1 MIEMT
6 FYINTDIALAL
17 ELTGLAADELE
28 QVVGR
33 FTIRSTRAGLLK
45 GKLVQYTNGKVQI
58 RKCFGNKLL
67 WSNE

>member
-45 GKLVQYTNGKVQI
+45 GKLVQYANGKVQI